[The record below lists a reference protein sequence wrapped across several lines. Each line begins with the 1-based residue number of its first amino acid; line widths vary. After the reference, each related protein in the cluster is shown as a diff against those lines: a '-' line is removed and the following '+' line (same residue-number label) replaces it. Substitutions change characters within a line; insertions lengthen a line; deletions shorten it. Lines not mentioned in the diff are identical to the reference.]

1 MDAQATDFLGRLI
14 AARSHSSLD
23 KSIDVSNR
31 EAAGVVAEAL
41 EGFGMKVETV
51 EVPGLADK
59 HNVIAHAGPEMPGE
73 GLLLAGHTDTVP
85 CDPELWET
93 DPFALEERDGCLR
106 GLGTCDMKG
115 FFAAVHIALR
125 EVGLSSL
132 RRPLQVWATAEE
144 ECGMAGA
151 MHAASTA
158 PPCAAAL
165 VGEPTA
171 VTPVRGHKGAIAER
185 VLFSGKAG
193 HGSDPASGA
202 NALEAAGL
210 VMSALRAD
218 VAKRAEALADDSFV
232 PAGPTVN
239 FGYCRAGDAFNRI
252 PDRAELWV
260 ERRLV
265 VGETVEGARKELR
278 DVAEAAA
285 QGIDGVTVAFESFV
299 KGFGPFLTDADA
311 PVIRKAEEL
320 AGMKATTVSYGT
332 EAPYYS
338 AAGMDVLVMG
348 AGEIGWAHKP
358 DERVPVAEV
367 DRMAEIACGLVR
379 SFCVD

>member
-1 MDAQATDFLGRLI
+1 MDAQAKDFLGRLV

-23 KSIDVSNR
+23 RAIDVSNR

-41 EGFGMKVETV
+41 EGLGMGVRTV

-59 HNVIAHAGPEMPGE
+59 HNVMAHAGPDMPGE

-85 CDPELWET
+85 CDPALWET
-93 DPFALEERDGCLR
+93 DPFAMEERDGCLR

-125 EVGLSSL
+125 ELDLGTL
-132 RRPLQVWATAEE
+132 RRPLRVWATAEE

-151 MHAASTA
+151 MHAASTEA
-158 PPCAAAL
+158 PCAAAL
-165 VGEPTA
+165 VGEPTS
-171 VTPVRGHKGAIAER
+171 VVPVRGHKGAIAER
-185 VLFSGKAG
+185 VLLSGKAG

-210 VMSALRAD
+210 VMSALRSD
-218 VAKRAEALADDSFV
+218 VADRAEALADESFV

-278 DVAEAAA
+278 SVAEKAAR
-285 QGIDGVTVAFESFV
+285 GIDGVTVEFDSFV
-299 KGFGPFLTDADA
+299 KGFGASLTGADA

-320 AGMKATTVSYGT
+320 TGVKATTVSYGT

-358 DERVPVAEV
+358 NERVPVAEV
-367 DRMAEIACGLVR
+367 DRMAELIASLVR